1 MNAMKKITSL
11 LLASLLAVGAPAALA
26 ETAPAEIAPAEIAP
40 AQPELG
46 ARVKDIIEVDGYQFK
61 DLNDNGELDPYED
74 WRLTPEERA
83 DNLLSMMDA
92 SQKAA
97 QMVHLTLVT
106 KKDSWFTK
114 DNVGFAL
121 VYEYI
126 FDVEEEDEED
136 EEEDEDGEEAV
147 QVTGSAMNAAVKTNE
162 IQELSES
169 SELGIPVLFS
179 MDTEAG
185 AAFVKDA
192 TFLPD
197 EINLGAANDEAL
209 TARYYEVLRD
219 ELKAIGVRMALSPDA
234 DLITDPRWGRNQEC
248 YSEDTDVVQ
257 KLIKVAVQTLQGG
270 SSLTAD
276 SVMATVKH
284 FPGAGAQTD
293 GLDGTPLTISEDSIE
308 LHLAGFRAAIDA
320 GVAAVMPYGYST
332 VPYLGGDAVEN
343 CADQSAAVM
352 TDLLRGEMGYTGII
366 QTDWGLNFVGAT
378 NAGADI
384 LGGAGVR
391 STRQLVDEVDE
402 ARLTDACR
410 RILIAKF
417 QMGLFENPYVD
428 EAAAEQIV
436 GSEANRAIAKEAAA
450 KSFTLVKYENA
461 ASLAGQQFIVT
472 GELAND
478 VRCLNSG
485 WTAKEPVEI
494 EGTTILQALQAKAG
508 ADNVTY
514 IETAADVPADL
525 SGVTAVVVVGEKSG
539 THEPAWGTA
548 TLEFPQEQTELIEA
562 LDKAGANVVAV
573 VVMNRAYVLSPIAEA
588 ADSVLLVYRPG
599 VTCGAE
605 AVADTL
611 FGENAITGKLPFQ
624 IPASMEQV
632 LAQREDLPKD
642 IVDPLYE
649 YGFGIETE
657 SFGR

>member
-1 MNAMKKITSL
+1 MNAMKRITSL

-26 ETAPAEIAPAEIAP
+26 EDAP
-40 AQPELG
+40 AQPELV
-46 ARVKDIIEVDGYQFK
+46 ARVKDIIEADGYQFK

-121 VYEYI
+121 VYESV
-126 FDVEEEDEED
+126 FDVEEADEED
-136 EEEDEDGEEAV
+136 EEEEEDAV

-169 SELGIPVLFS
+169 SALGIPVLFS

-197 EINLGAANDEAL
+197 EINLGAADDEAL

-257 KLIKVAVQTLQGG
+257 RLIKVAVQTLQNG
-270 SSLTAD
+270 SGLTAD
-276 SVMATVKH
+276 SVLATVKH
-284 FPGAGAQTD
+284 FPGSGAQTD
-293 GLDGTPLTISEDSIE
+293 GVDGTPLTIAADSLE

-343 CADQSAAVM
+343 YADQSAAVM
-352 TDLLRGEMGYTGII
+352 TDLLRGQMGYTGII

-428 EAAAEQIV
+428 ETQAEKIV
-436 GSEANRAIAKEAAA
+436 GSDEHKAIAKEAAA

-461 ASLAGQQFIVT
+461 APLAGQKFIVA
-472 GELAND
+472 GELADN

-485 WTAKEPVEI
+485 WTAKEPVELA
-494 EGTTILQALQAKAG
+494 GKSILAALQAKAG

-514 IETAADVPADL
+514 VATAADVPQDL
-525 SGVTAVVVVGEKSG
+525 TGVTAVVVVGEKSG

-548 TLEFPQEQTELIEA
+548 TLEFPEEQTALVEA

-573 VVMNRAYVLSPIAEA
+573 VVMNRAYVLTPIVEA

-605 AVADTL
+605 AVADCL
-611 FGENAITGKLPFQ
+611 FGETAITGRLPFQ
-624 IPASMEQV
+624 IPATMDQV

-642 IVDPLYE
+642 IENPLYE
-649 YGFGIETE
+649 YGFGIDAEG
-657 SFGR
+657 FGR

>member
-1 MNAMKKITSL
+1 MKAIKRIVSL
-11 LLASLLAVGAPAALA
+11 ALAALLMLGVLPVLA
-26 ETAPAEIAPAEIAP
+26 EDAP
-40 AQPELG
+40 AQPELV
-46 ARVKDIIEVDGYQFK
+46 ARVKDIIEVDGLKFK

-74 WRLTPEERA
+74 WRLTAEERA
-83 DNLLSMMDA
+83 ENLLSMMDA
-92 SQKAA
+92 NQKAA

-126 FDVEEEDEED
+126 FEMEEPDEEDEDEED
-136 EEEDEDGEEAV
+136 EDEEEDALPI
-147 QVTGSAMNAAVKTNE
+147 TSNAMNAAVLTNE

-169 SELGIPVLFS
+169 SDLGIPVIFS

-185 AAFVKDA
+185 AAFVKSA

-197 EINLGAANDEAL
+197 EVNLGAANDEAL
-209 TARYYEVLRD
+209 TAKYYEVLKE
-219 ELKAIGVRMALSPDA
+219 ELMAIGVRMALSPDA

-248 YSEDTDVVQ
+248 YSEDTEVVQ
-257 KLIKVAVQTLQGG
+257 KLIAIAVQSLQNG
-270 SSLTAD
+270 SDLTPD
-276 SVMATVKH
+276 SVLACVKH
-284 FPGAGAQTD
+284 FPGAGAQT
-293 GLDGTPLTISEDSIE
+293 GGVDGTPLTIQADSID

-332 VPYLGGDAVEN
+332 VPFLGGDAVDN
-343 CADQSAAVM
+343 SADQSAAVM
-352 TDLLRGEMGYTGII
+352 TDLLRGQMGYTGII

-402 ARLTDACR
+402 ERLTDACR

-417 QMGLFENPYVD
+417 RMGLFENPYVD
-428 EAAAEQIV
+428 EARAEEII
-436 GSEANRAIAKEAAA
+436 GSDAHKAVAKEAAA
-450 KSFTLVKYENA
+450 ASFTLVKYENA
-461 ASLAGQQFIVT
+461 ASLAGQQFIVA
-472 GELAND
+472 GELADN

-494 EGTTILQALQAKAG
+494 EGVTILEALKAKAG
-508 ADNVTY
+508 EENVTY
-514 IETAADVPADL
+514 IAEAAQVPADL
-525 SGVTAVVVVGEKSG
+525 AGVTAVAVVGEKSG
-539 THEPAWGTA
+539 THDPAWGASTV
-548 TLEFPQEQTELIEA
+548 EFPQEQVDLIRA
-562 LDKAGANVVAV
+562 LKEAGANVVAV
-573 VVMNRAYVLSPIAEA
+573 VVMNRPYVLTPIAEQ

-599 VTCGAE
+599 VTVGAE

-611 FGENAITGKLPFQ
+611 FGENAIGGHLPFQ
-624 IPASMEQV
+624 IPASMDQV

-642 IVDPLYE
+642 IENPLYE